1 MFAPMFSAVSSSSKY
16 AKILQIH
23 FVYSAN
29 VHLPINVANFT
40 DLSTDELILLDVW
53 GKERGMSV
61 FKKIA
66 V

>member
-1 MFAPMFSAVSSSSKY
+1 M
-16 AKILQIH
+16 LQIH

-61 FKKIA
+61 FKKVA